1 MEKKVLYKAMIS
13 IGLGLAFIMVSF
25 LFEFPNESFLWGF
38 GGGGI
43 GSGTMMLFKYIHW
56 SKPENQKEYSHII
69 KKQTIELSD
78 ERKVM
83 LREKSASITGMIM
96 LGIYCLFIILFAI
109 LNTLG
114 YLPQLSQYLISGLS
128 ILIIIQITSG
138 IIIFNHLN
146 KKL

>member
-1 MEKKVLYKAMIS
+1 MEKKVLYKAIIS
-13 IGLGLAFIMVSF
+13 IGLGVAFIIVSF

-43 GSGTMMLFKYIHW
+43 GSGTMMLFKYLRW
-56 SKPENQKEYSHII
+56 SKPENQKEYTHII

-83 LREKSASITGMIM
+83 IREKSASITGIIM
-96 LGIYCLFIILFAI
+96 LGIYCFFIIFFAI

-114 YLPQLSQYLISGLS
+114 YFAQISQYLVIGLSLLALIQLISGV
-128 ILIIIQITSG
+128 IA
-138 IIIFNHLN
+138 FNYLN
-146 KKL
+146 KRL